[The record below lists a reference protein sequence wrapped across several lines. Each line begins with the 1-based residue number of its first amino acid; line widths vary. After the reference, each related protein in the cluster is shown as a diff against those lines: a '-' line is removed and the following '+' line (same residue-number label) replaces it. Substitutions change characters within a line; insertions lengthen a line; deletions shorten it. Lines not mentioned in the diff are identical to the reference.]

1 MARESIDIADENSE
15 RIQIIYPLNS
25 LKIFLPKDFEGRKKL
40 IVKVA
45 NPKNRNIYW
54 YHNGKYIFSGRELE
68 RAFDF
73 LQGEHRLTLISESG
87 EIAEVKFTILR
98 GK

>member
-1 MARESIDIADENSE
+1 MARENISISNVRDEK
-15 RIQIIYPLNS
+15 IKIIYPLNNI
-25 LKIFLPKDFEGRKKL
+25 KIFLPKDFEERKRL

-45 NPKNRNIYW
+45 NPKNKKLYW
-54 YHNGKYIFSGRELE
+54 YHNGKYIFSGRDRE

-73 LQGEHRLTLISESG
+73 LEGEHRLTLVSESG
-87 EIAEVKFTILR
+87 EVVEVKFYILR